1 MSKNIVL
8 NIILGAFVVIV
19 IGLVYLNFFVEVESS
34 NIVYKQYCDDLI
46 DIHDNVMFETKANFI
61 DQDTLVVLLQSQ
73 EDSDIALYVNAIFY
87 DQNGKVVSIE
97 TSSLST
103 FPNSYGVASISVPE
117 LEENQNPGKI
127 EVQLAGQRIDSM
139 ENNLDIYYESDD
151 TYPLT
156 IKATNNSASNISQLG
171 IQAVALREG
180 RIVGV
185 DSFYHESLASG
196 ASVSDESYVFWTNE
210 EEPKPNFDDLLIF
223 TTSANIG

>member
-8 NIILGAFVVIV
+8 NIIMGAFFIIV

-127 EVQLAGQRIDSM
+127 EVQL
-139 ENNLDIYYESDD
+139 N
-151 TYPLT
+151 
-156 IKATNNSASNISQLG
+156 
-171 IQAVALREG
+171 G
-180 RIVGV
+180 RDV
-185 DSFYHESLASG
+185 D
-196 ASVSDESYVFWTNE
+196 E
-210 EEPKPNFDDLLIF
+210 EE
-223 TTSANIG
+223 